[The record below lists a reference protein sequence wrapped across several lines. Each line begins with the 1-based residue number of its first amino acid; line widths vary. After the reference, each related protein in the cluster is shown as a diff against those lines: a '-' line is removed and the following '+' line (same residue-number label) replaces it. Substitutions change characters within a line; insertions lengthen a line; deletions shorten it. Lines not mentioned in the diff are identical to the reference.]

1 MVIEYICT
9 TQSIE
14 VVVVVMFA
22 VVVVVVVVV
31 VELDFFADLVLKM
44 TSYWCSVKHL
54 TLHSYHTPF
63 L

>member
-44 TSYWCSVKHL
+44 TSYWCSV
-54 TLHSYHTPF
+54 
-63 L
+63 